1 MSEPTKR
8 MQQSEPMDFV
18 NAVMEHRLASEAQH
32 RAEQFLSEKI
42 KEHGECTA
50 AFRKALAAEIVV
62 KKSEGHPA
70 TLCKELARGDARVAE
85 LESAMLVAEGMVE
98 AAKQSIWRHTAD
110 RKDLEQFLDWSKR
123 AAFLDS
129 AQQQEHR

>member
-1 MSEPTKR
+1 MSEQR
-8 MQQSEPMDFV
+8 MRRTQPMEFAD
-18 NAVMEHRLASEAQH
+18 AVMEHRLASEAQH
-32 RAEQFLSEKI
+32 RAEQFLAEKI

-62 KKSEGHPA
+62 KKAEGHPA
-70 TLCKELARGDARVAE
+70 TLCKELARGDSRVAE

-123 AAFLDS
+123 AAFLDTQS
-129 AQQQEHR
+129 Q